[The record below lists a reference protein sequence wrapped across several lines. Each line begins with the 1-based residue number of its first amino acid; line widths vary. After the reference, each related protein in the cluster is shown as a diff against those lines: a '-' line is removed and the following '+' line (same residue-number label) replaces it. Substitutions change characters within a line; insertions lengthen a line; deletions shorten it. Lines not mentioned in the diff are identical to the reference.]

1 MTLQENVNFK
11 QTCGSCRHY
20 IGGGDWNLCCD
31 LPHEDYP
38 CGFLC
43 YKDTVACDQYVFS
56 QATIDREEEKRIEL
70 ARYVRELVEKAN
82 RKMGEPPKEAQE

>member
-1 MTLQENVNFK
+1 MSKVNY
-11 QTCGSCRHY
+11 CGSCEHF

-56 QATIDREEEKRIEL
+56 QATVDREEEKRIEL
-70 ARYVRELVEKAN
+70 ARYVQEMIKRKNEAMQRE
-82 RKMGEPPKEAQE
+82 GI